1 MFAVGHIA
9 LGHITGKVLGKAT
22 GHNPS
27 IPLLWTLSLLPD
39 IDFLIP
45 GIIHRG
51 PTHSIL
57 LALLLCAPFLI
68 YKPRKAAPYFVALFT
83 HSIVGDFLT
92 NGGVM
97 LLWPISSE
105 MIRHDSL
112 FRMGGTTESYIELT
126 LFGILILMLVA
137 SRDIQRLIIKET
149 SSILLFIPL
158 CTIIIPAIYKYPI
171 RIPGTLLIAHLI
183 LLGIMALSITL
194 FLIQALK
201 EKL

>member
-39 IDFLIP
+39 VDFLIP

-57 LALLLCAPFLI
+57 LAILLCAPFLI
-68 YKPRKAAPYFVALFT
+68 YKPRKAAPYFAALFM
-83 HSIVGDFLT
+83 HSLVGDFLT

-97 LLWPISSE
+97 LLWPLSSD
-105 MIRHDSL
+105 MMKHDFL
-112 FRMGGTTESYIELT
+112 FKMGGTTESYIELA
-126 LFGILILMLVA
+126 LFAILILMLVA
-137 SRDIQRLIIKET
+137 SGDLKKL
-149 SSILLFIPL
+149 SSMENSNILLFIPFF
-158 CTIIIPAIYKYPI
+158 TIVIPALYKYPI
-171 RIPGTLLIAHLI
+171 RIPETLLIAHMI
-183 LLGIMALSITL
+183 LLGIMVLSITL
-194 FLIQALK
+194 YLFQAFKDML
-201 EKL
+201 

>member
-97 LLWPISSE
+97 LLWPISSD

-112 FRMGGTTESYIELT
+112 FKMGGITESYIELA
-126 LFGILILMLVA
+126 LFAVLILMLVA
-137 SRDIQRLIIKET
+137 SGDLKKLVTKEN
-149 SSILLFIPL
+149 SDILLFIPF
-158 CTIIIPAIYKYPI
+158 CTIIIPVMYKYPI

-183 LLGIMALSITL
+183 LLGMMVLSIAW
-194 FLIQALK
+194 FLIRVVKDVL
-201 EKL
+201 

>member
-68 YKPRKAAPYFVALFT
+68 YKPRKAAPYFAALFT